1 MTVMTDWSMTVM
13 KIPESVQVKKTH
25 KPRKSVPIRTVMT
38 FRLKSQIECQVY
50 IPAMT
55 VMREVMTDS

>member
-38 FRLKSQIECQVY
+38 FRLKSQIE
-50 IPAMT
+50 
-55 VMREVMTDS
+55 